1 MGKKYGDQIFYKSG
15 ITGKKVS
22 FIKDEG
28 ALQKWKQGKTG
39 VDIID
44 AAMHQLNQTGWMPDV
59 LRKLTANY
67 FINVLKLDW
76 RLGASY
82 FESTLIDYDP
92 CSNWVSWLNLA
103 GLGPDSRED
112 RTIHYDLAG
121 KKLDPEGTYIM
132 AWNKRA

>member
-22 FIKDEG
+22 FVKDQD
-28 ALQKWKQGKTG
+28 ALNRWKQGKTG

-44 AAMHQLNQTGWMPDV
+44 AAMHQLNLTGWMPDV
-59 LRKLTANY
+59 LRRLTANY
-67 FINVLKLDW
+67 LINVLKLDW
-76 RLGASY
+76 RLGAAY
-82 FESTLIDYDP
+82 FESMLIDYDP

-103 GLGPDSRED
+103 GFGPDTKED

-121 KKLDPEGTYIM
+121 KKLDPEGTYITT
-132 AWNKRA
+132 WIK